1 MEIAGLESVWARRES
16 RTEEPSS
23 PVAPRRRMDVAD
35 VDVVVAV
42 GEDGIFSFSF
52 FPFCSCR

>member
-1 MEIAGLESVWARRES
+1 LESVWARRES